1 MAEEQFTT
9 DPSEE
14 TTKTEIIEET
24 IAGERSLQ
32 EEPIPETASS
42 DLTTPA
48 IIEPEILSPPPG
60 HTPEPEM
67 IKPMPV
73 DTPEPEIINPMPIDT
88 PEPEMINPMPVDTP
102 EPEMINPMPV
112 DTPEPV
118 VEETT
123 ELTSSEDITAESLA
137 ELPEQEPL
145 PDVESLPVLEQPAI
159 TEVLPLEE
167 AHVPVEELE
176 EESEEEETEAAV
188 EADEESLKHINDLSK
203 EQLVELLE
211 ETVREPDINKIKTHV
226 ALIKVAF
233 LRLSK
238 EYKDQHLDRYMRET
252 DEKGEHPVT
261 EDPLDLRF
269 DQAFETYKLNK
280 AKYTEVQE
288 QVKQKNLQEKLKI
301 LDELKELI
309 SSEETLKKTYD
320 QFRSLQDQWKEI
332 GMVPKSEVNN
342 LWQNYHFLVEK
353 FFDKVKINKELK
365 DLDLRKNL
373 EAKIKLCEKA
383 EELLL
388 ETSILR
394 SFKQLQKY
402 HEEWKEIGPV
412 AQDKKDEIWE
422 RFKTATDKINDR
434 RREHYRKLQ
443 EEQQENYA
451 TKLALCEKA
460 EQIVTVRNN
469 SLNDW
474 QTSTQEISEL
484 LKIWRSIGPAN
495 KKMNDKIWERFK
507 SSLDAYFTEKKEYFG
522 KVKDQQIHNYNLKLD
537 LCVQAEALK
546 NNTDWRKTTQD
557 LIQLQREWKE
567 IGPVPRKHANRIWK
581 RFRAACDEFFARKA
595 NYFSSIQKQEEENLQ
610 LKLDLTKKVQD
621 YELTGNKSEDLQVI
635 KEMQREWMEIGHVPL
650 KEKDKL
656 QNDFRAAINKHLDK
670 LKIDAMEISTLSFKA
685 HYESVRDVPDAN
697 RILSKERG
705 TLINKLSKLK
715 EDIALWENNIGFLA
729 DSKNAQ
735 ILKKEFE
742 KKIENAKNEQAILEA
757 KIKIL
762 NGQRS

>member
-9 DPSEE
+9 NPSEE

-24 IAGERSLQ
+24 IADEASSSVEVTEELLSPEPTHSPILDSDATGILSSGADEPEADERSQ
-32 EEPIPETASS
+32 STIMADES
-42 DLTTPA
+42 
-48 IIEPEILSPPPG
+48 IEPE
-60 HTPEPEM
+60 
-67 IKPMPV
+67 
-73 DTPEPEIINPMPIDT
+73 
-88 PEPEMINPMPVDTP
+88 
-102 EPEMINPMPV
+102 
-112 DTPEPV
+112 
-118 VEETT
+118 
-123 ELTSSEDITAESLA
+123 A
-137 ELPEQEPL
+137 LPQ
-145 PDVESLPVLEQPAI
+145 
-159 TEVLPLEE
+159 
-167 AHVPVEELE
+167 VEELQEQPEVTVAGMEDNIQAAAEEEVIQPAPGEDILTTAEENIQVAAEEVIQPAPGDDIHTTAEEQIQTTAE
-176 EESEEEETEAAV
+176 EESGEEEEGEEEEAEAAV
-188 EADEESLKHINDLSK
+188 EADEESLKHINELSK

-211 ETVREPDINKIKTHV
+211 ETVRESDINKIKTDV

-238 EYKDQHLDRYMRET
+238 EYKDQHLEKYIRED
-252 DEKGEHPVT
+252 DEKSERAVT

-269 DQAFETYKLNK
+269 EQAFETYKINK

-288 QVKQKNLQEKLKI
+288 QIKLKNLQEKIKI

-309 SSEETLKKTYD
+309 NSEETLKKTYD
-320 QFRSLQDQWKEI
+320 HFRTLQDQWKEI
-332 GMVPKSEVNN
+332 GMVPKAEVNN
-342 LWQNYHFLVEK
+342 LWQNYHFLVER

-443 EEQQENYA
+443 EEQQENYT

-460 EQIVTVRNN
+460 EQIAAIRNN

-474 QTSTQEISEL
+474 QNTTQEISEL
-484 LKIWRSIGPAN
+484 LKIWRSIGPAG

-507 SSLDAYFTEKKEYFG
+507 TSLDTYFSEKKEYFG

-546 NNTDWRKTTQD
+546 NNMDWRKTTQD
-557 LIQLQREWKE
+557 LIQLQKEWKE

-581 RFRAACDEFFARKA
+581 RFRAACDEFFARKS

-610 LKLDLTKKVQD
+610 LKLNLIKKVQD
-621 YELTGNKSEDLQVI
+621 YELTGNKSDDLQVI
-635 KEMQREWMEIGHVPL
+635 KEMQREWMEIGHVPM
-650 KEKDKL
+650 KEKDRL
-656 QNDFRAAINKHLDK
+656 QNDFRTAINKHLDK

-685 HYESVRDVPDAN
+685 HYESVRDDPDAN

-705 TLINKLSKLK
+705 TLVNKLSKLK

-735 ILKKEFE
+735 ILRKEFE
-742 KKIENAKNEQAILEA
+742 KKIDNAKKEQAILEA